1 LQFDASRGKHDGSCA
16 REDIRRGTH
25 RTAGGTPA
33 LPFFKWWSRWPG
45 ASTKNLDLVWVWFYK
60 DVAPTAL
67 EMKYCES
74 CGKAVADDNIV
85 CPDPQCHGHLRTT
98 PKEKITVSHQEIS
111 TITDH
116 VWKKIW
122 KKHLLLIFGEFSV
135 LALIGFF
142 GLLDIYEKASNKVQ
156 TTIVTTIT
164 NEFQTDRIH
173 ATVSDVASNEARGL
187 LIAQVMPE
195 VTNFEGQVG
204 LRLQQINDTA
214 NNVVSGL
221 YSNMVFD
228 TFSGSDS
235 NHVVKYASEGA
246 TIHVIIRLNY
256 VPIPGSILGIV
267 RGGGG
272 LDIPQNLVG
281 PIPVN
286 RNVFAWSLTGY
297 DLATTSF
304 SIQYVKDARETNIV
318 RQVTTSSGNVFVD
331 GIPVR
336 FQ

>member
-1 LQFDASRGKHDGSCA
+1 MTRSEYAAPLVAVRNGGRLQMV
-16 REDIRRGTH
+16 
-25 RTAGGTPA
+25 A
-33 LPFFKWWSRWPG
+33 LRKE
-45 ASTKNLDLVWVWFYK
+45 LDLVWVWFYK
-60 DVAPTAL
+60 EVAPTAL

-98 PKEKITVSHQEIS
+98 PKEKNTISHQEIS

-116 VWKKIW
+116 VWKRIW

-156 TTIVTTIT
+156 STIVTTIT

-221 YSNMVFD
+221 YSNMVFE

-235 NHVVKYASEGA
+235 NHVVKFPSDGNSIEILIKLNSVPISGS
-246 TIHVIIRLNY
+246 IRLT
-256 VPIPGSILGIV
+256 IK
-267 RGGGG
+267 GGGG
-272 LDIPQNLVG
+272 LGIPQDYPGILHTY
-281 PIPVN
+281 
-286 RNVFAWSLTGY
+286 RNVFNCNLTDY
-297 DLATTSF
+297 DLATTTF
-304 SIQYVKDARETNIV
+304 LIQYVKDNRETNII
-318 RQVTTSSGNVFVD
+318 QTITLNGTNGFYD
-331 GIPVR
+331 YNGIPVVIR
-336 FQ
+336 N